1 MPRQVDHEERRRQI
15 AAALV
20 RTAAARGLPAAGMR
34 EVAAEAGVSVRL
46 IQYYFGTKEQLM
58 LFTMRQLAEQ
68 MGERALARI
77 RALGSPPTPR
87 SIISAILTEAL
98 PTDEESRVFNIVYL
112 SYFALSL
119 TDPTLGIQPLLQ
131 ASGAIEKVISG
142 QLAAAQQAGQMP
154 AGLDPGAEA
163 TILLAMSA
171 GLGTSVLGGQRSTGD
186 ALGVIRY
193 QLDRLLPPEKS

>member
-87 SIISAILTEAL
+87 SIISAIL
-98 PTDEESRVFNIVYL
+98 SRLI
-112 SYFALSL
+112 A
-119 TDPTLGIQPLLQ
+119 D
-131 ASGAIEKVISG
+131 
-142 QLAAAQQAGQMP
+142 
-154 AGLDPGAEA
+154 
-163 TILLAMSA
+163 
-171 GLGTSVLGGQRSTGD
+171 
-186 ALGVIRY
+186 
-193 QLDRLLPPEKS
+193 